1 MIPVRD
7 ANKSHSFPIVTVILI
22 GLNALVWLFEASLG
36 PNGLEMFVKA
46 YGFVPAHFLNFSDYP
61 GGFLGN
67 ALIPIFASLFM
78 HGSWMHVIGNMW
90 FLWIFGD
97 NVEDRLGHGTYLL
110 FYLLC
115 GVAASMAHLAFNPE
129 SVVPTVGASGAVSGV
144 LGAYIIKFP
153 RARILTVIPSRRQA
167 RYARVP
173 AYLFIGLWIA
183 FQFVRGVASLGVY
196 DENAGGVAYWAHIG
210 GFFIGMALFYLIPE
224 RRLFREL
231 EVERPK
237 GEIV

>member
-7 ANKSHSFPIVTVILI
+7 ANKSHSFPIVTVIII
-22 GLNALVWLFEASLG
+22 GLNLLVWLFEVSLG
-36 PNGLEMFVKA
+36 PAGLELFVKA
-46 YGFVPAHFLNFSDYP
+46 YGFVPAHFINFSEHA

-97 NVEDRLGHGTYLL
+97 NVEDRLGHLKYLV

-115 GVAASMAHLAFNPE
+115 GVAASIFHLAFNPN
-129 SVVPTVGASGAVSGV
+129 SMVPTIGASGAVSGV

-153 RARILTVIPSRRQA
+153 HARILTVIPGRRQT
-167 RYARVP
+167 RYTRVP
-173 AYLFIGLWIA
+173 AYIFIGLWIG
-183 FQFVRGVASLGVY
+183 FQFIRGVATLGVY
-196 DENAGGVAYWAHIG
+196 DANAGGVAYWAHIG
-210 GFFIGMALFYLIPE
+210 GFFIGMGLFFLFPQ
-224 RRLFREL
+224 RRLFKEL
-231 EVERPK
+231 EKEKPA